1 MFQAFFHLPVFCGL
15 LLVVSVFMFYECCVS
30 IIGVTIKLI
39 YVIYP
44 LYDIGVVEMKNV
56 MTQMD
61 ETLRRINRVAKELAS
76 TNLFKEASG

>member
-15 LLVVSVFMFYECCVS
+15 LLAVSVFMFYECYIS
-30 IIGVTIKLI
+30 IIVDTTKLLYLI
-39 YVIYP
+39 YL